1 MDRPHRGQLLERV
14 AGALDLPADMMA
26 GLPRVELIGDQEL
39 RMENHRGILA
49 YSREEIH
56 ISGGKLVVRI
66 RGEGLQLKAM
76 NANELL
82 VTGRIFTVE
91 LVTG

>member
-49 YSREEIH
+49 YSRE
-56 ISGGKLVVRI
+56 
-66 RGEGLQLKAM
+66 
-76 NANELL
+76 
-82 VTGRIFTVE
+82 
-91 LVTG
+91 